1 MYSLISWPK
10 CTHMAHFGLKFK
22 LKFKLNAH
30 TLCSN
35 LKSQPYSNCL
45 IQEVCVCGCKSSCS
59 GSPTVGVRRAPR
71 GQKYKIQSAGWVT
84 CRRRPIQRRV

>member
-59 GSPTVGVRRAPR
+59 GCEKSTQGSEV
-71 GQKYKIQSAGWVT
+71 QNSK
-84 CRRRPIQRRV
+84 RRVGHL